1 MLPRDDRTDLVSHAG
16 IAAPSPRWTVGPF
29 SPRMSRPGLTR
40 VSEGVGEEQDKEV
53 RMEPVRWGILS
64 TANIGRSKVVPGM
77 MKSPL
82 CNVVAVGSR
91 NEAAARQMADELGI
105 PDAYGSYEA
114 LLAAPD
120 IEAIYNPLPNHLHVP
135 LTLAAARAG
144 KHVLCEK
151 PVALTAAEAAQ
162 LKDAPPGILI
172 AEAFMVRHHPQWLAA
187 RDIVRSGEIGELR
200 AVNVLFSYFNDD
212 PANVRNQADI
222 GGGGLYD
229 IGCYAI
235 VSGRFLFET
244 EPARVVSM
252 IERDPTFRTDRQ
264 SSGLADFGAGRHL
277 TFTVSTQLVPYQR
290 VQALGTKGRLE
301 IQIPFNAPQGEATR
315 IFIDSGASLS
325 DGSARTV
332 ELPPSDQYQLQ
343 GEAFSR
349 AVRGVAPLAYGV
361 DDAVMNM
368 RILDALYRAGR
379 TSLWE
384 PV

>member
-1 MLPRDDRTDLVSHAG
+1 
-16 IAAPSPRWTVGPF
+16 
-29 SPRMSRPGLTR
+29 
-40 VSEGVGEEQDKEV
+40 
-53 RMEPVRWGILS
+53 MEPVRWGILS
-64 TANIGRSKVVPGM
+64 TARIGRFKVVPGM

-82 CNVVAVGSR
+82 CNIVAVASR
-91 NEAAARQMADELGI
+91 SEAAAREMAGELAI
-105 PDAYGSYEA
+105 PAAYGSYEL

-162 LKDAPPGILI
+162 LKEAPAGVLI

-187 RDIVRSGEIGELR
+187 RDLIRAGEIGELR

-212 PANVRNQADI
+212 PQNVRNQADI

-229 IGCYAI
+229 IGCYAV
-235 VSGRFLFET
+235 VSGRFLFDA
-244 EPARVVSM
+244 EPARVTCL
-252 IERDPTFRTDRQ
+252 IDRDPLFRTDRL
-264 SSGLADFGAGRHL
+264 SSGLADFGGGRHL
-277 TFTVSTQLVPYQR
+277 GFTVSTQLVPYQR
-290 VQALGTKGRLE
+290 VQALGTRGRIE

-315 IFIDSGASLS
+315 IFVDTGAALG
-325 DGSARTV
+325 DASARTI
-332 ELPPSDQYQLQ
+332 ELAPCDQYQLQ

-349 AVRGVAPLAYGV
+349 AVRGEQPLAYGV

-368 RILDALYRAGR
+368 RILDALFRAEKTR
-379 TSLWE
+379 LWE
-384 PV
+384 EV